1 MKTKPMPIEVA
12 HLELS
17 QLQKSLGLLAGW
29 ETLNY
34 HKESDLCWVSN
45 RTLSRVVYLDAS
57 KYGPIVEVLNEVA
70 DLEEHMSVFIGHN
83 YTD

>member
-1 MKTKPMPIEVA
+1 MPLEVA
-12 HLELS
+12 HLELA
-17 QLQKSLGLLAGW
+17 QLQNSLGVLAEW

-34 HKESDLCWVSN
+34 HPDSNLCWLSN
-45 RTLSRVVYLDAS
+45 RTVSRIVYLDAA

-70 DLEEHMSVFIGHN
+70 DLEEHMSVFIGQN

>member
-1 MKTKPMPIEVA
+1 MPIEVA
-12 HLELS
+12 SLELT
-17 QLQKSLGLLAGW
+17 QLQKSLGLMAGW
-29 ETLNY
+29 ESLNY
-34 HKESDLCWVSN
+34 HKESDTCWLSN
-45 RTLSRVVYLDAS
+45 RTLSRVIYLDSA

>member
-1 MKTKPMPIEVA
+1 MKKHIPIELA
-12 HLELS
+12 HVELGN
-17 QLQKSLGLLAGW
+17 LTKSLGLLAGW

-34 HKESDLCWVSN
+34 HKESETCWVSN
-45 RTLSRVVYLDAS
+45 RNLSRAVYLDAER
-57 KYGPIVEVLNEVA
+57 YGPIIEVLNEVG

>member
-1 MKTKPMPIEVA
+1 MPLELA

-17 QLQKSLGLLAGW
+17 QLTKSLGMLAGW

-45 RTLSRVVYLDAS
+45 RTLTRVVYLDS
-57 KYGPIVEVLNEVA
+57 QKYGPIVEVLNEVA
-70 DLEEHMSVFIGHN
+70 DLEEHMSVFIGQN

>member
-1 MKTKPMPIEVA
+1 MTTIMPIEVA
-12 HLELS
+12 HLELT

-34 HKESDLCWVSN
+34 HKESNMCWLSN
-45 RTLSRVVYLDAS
+45 RTLSRVVYLDAA
-57 KYGPIVEVLNEVA
+57 KYGPIVEILNEVA